1 MNKSPTKIIFLWH
14 MHQPCYKAV
23 GISHLLVGWVR
34 LHGVKDY
41 YGMAKIIEK
50 FNVKVTFNFSGILL
64 EQLSWYIKDR
74 IKDYYCIL
82 TLKNPKYFTRQEKK
96 FVIDRFFSV
105 NFERFIKPNPR
116 YLALYNKRL
125 SKRPRF
131 SEKDLLDLQV
141 LFNLAWFHPYTY
153 KEDKNLQ
160 YLLQKGKDYNQEDKE
175 YIIKKQYEILSEIFP
190 LYKKLLLAGKIELS
204 LSPYYHPIMPL
215 IFDTDIAK
223 EFFNIK
229 IPVLRF
235 RSPSD
240 CVWHLQKSKEI
251 FNKIFGYLP
260 VGSWP
265 SEGSVSEDIALMYSK
280 EGFNWI
286 ATDEGILFKSF
297 AVGETSYDA
306 IKNQRHIISQAY
318 RFGNLNIFFRDR
330 NLSDLISFSYHS
342 WEDQKLA
349 AFDLLG
355 HFKKAHQYLKD
366 IFKERFISIIMDGE
380 NAWAYYKN
388 NGIDFLETIYRNLE
402 NNQDL
407 STTTPTEFLTNYKA
421 KKLERLS
428 AGSWINSDFSVWIG
442 NKKNNQYWT
451 ILRRIKDSLSSLDES
466 KKEKIKNYLYILE
479 GSDWFWWNTFNE
491 VTGVFKEI
499 FYSYVEAIQKLLG
512 KKISFVKD
520 L

>member
-1 MNKSPTKIIFLWH
+1 MRSSPTKIIFLWH
-14 MHQPCYKAV
+14 MHQPCYKVPAV
-23 GISHLLVGWVR
+23 GYPLLGWVR

-41 YGMAKIIEK
+41 YGMARLIDK

-82 TLKNPKYFTRQEKK
+82 TLKNPKYFTSQEKK
-96 FVIDRFFSV
+96 FVINRFFSV

-116 YLALYNKRL
+116 YLALYNKKL
-125 SKRPRF
+125 SKRSRF
-131 SEKDLLDLQV
+131 NEQDLLDLQV
-141 LFNLAWFHPYTY
+141 LFNLAWFCPYTY

-160 YLLQKGKDYNQEDKE
+160 YLLQKGQNYNQEDKE
-175 YIIKKQYEILSEIFP
+175 YIIQKQYKILSEIFP
-190 LYKKLLLAGKIELS
+190 LYKKLLLARKIELS

-215 IFDTDIAK
+215 LFDTDIAK
-223 EFFNIK
+223 EFSNIK

-235 RSPSD
+235 NFPSD
-240 CVWHLQKSKEI
+240 CIWHLQQSKEI
-251 FNKIFGYLP
+251 FNKIFGYTP

-265 SEGSVSEDIALMYSK
+265 SEGSVSEDVALIYSK

-286 ATDEGILFKSF
+286 ATDEGILFKSL
-297 AVGETSYDA
+297 AVGYTSFDA

-330 NLSDLISFSYHS
+330 NLSDLISFNYHA
-342 WEDQKLA
+342 WEDPKLA

-355 HFKKAHQYLKD
+355 HFNRAHQYLKD

-388 NGIDFLETIYRNLE
+388 NGVEFLETIYENLE
-402 NNQDL
+402 NNPNL
-407 STTTPTEFLTNYKA
+407 FTTTPREFLADYKA
-421 KKLERLS
+421 KKIERLA

-442 NKKNNQYWT
+442 NRKNNQYWT
-451 ILRRIKDSLSSLDES
+451 ILRKIKDNLSFYDTA
-466 KKEKIKNYLYILE
+466 KKEQIKKYLYILE
-479 GSDWFWWNTFNE
+479 GSDWFWWNTFDE
-491 VTGVFKEI
+491 ATGVFKEI
-499 FYSYVEAIQKLLG
+499 FFKYIKEIEKLLN
-512 KKISFVKD
+512 KKFIY
-520 L
+520 